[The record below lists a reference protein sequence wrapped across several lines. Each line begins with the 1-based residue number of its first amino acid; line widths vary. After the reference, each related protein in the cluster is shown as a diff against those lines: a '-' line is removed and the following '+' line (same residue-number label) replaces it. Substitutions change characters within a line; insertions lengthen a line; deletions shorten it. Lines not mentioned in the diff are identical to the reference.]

1 MERLVQVELAKVEK
15 KIIANAMLILAI
27 KAALLVSEQN
37 FLFFSSLLTSLPFI
51 VTGTC
56 RVNVTSGVTPNV
68 ITLGPAAPKY
78 TWTTEGFTAS
88 PFINSGFY
96 LHNQDCGYHINV
108 PVGSL
113 AW

>member
-1 MERLVQVELAKVEK
+1 MKRLVLVELVKVEK
-15 KIIANAMLILAI
+15 KVIVNAMLILVI

-37 FLFFSSLLTSLPFI
+37 FLYFSSLLTCSPFI

-56 RVNVTSGVTPNV
+56 RVNVTFGATPNV
-68 ITLGPAAPKY
+68 ITLGALQPKY
-78 TWTTEGFTAS
+78 TWTTQGFTAS